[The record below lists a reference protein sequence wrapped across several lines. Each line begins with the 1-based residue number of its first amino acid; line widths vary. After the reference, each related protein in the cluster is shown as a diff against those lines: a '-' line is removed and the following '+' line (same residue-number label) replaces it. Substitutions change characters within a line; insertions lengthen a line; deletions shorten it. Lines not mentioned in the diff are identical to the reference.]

1 MKNVIIAF
9 LLLLLVPGCTQS
21 ARQDFIVDK
30 DQIMDIINNYGG
42 TKKFTI
48 KRSEFKSIQVPKDF
62 YSARVHAYER
72 KGDNK
77 WDPNNE
83 ITENVIIQSDNYY
96 IFNIDKMI
104 SKDYTIIC
112 ELELFP
118 PGGNG
123 GATFE
128 IEII

>member
-1 MKNVIIAF
+1 
-9 LLLLLVPGCTQS
+9 
-21 ARQDFIVDK
+21 
-30 DQIMDIINNYGG
+30 MDIINNYGG
-42 TKKFTI
+42 TRKFTI

-62 YSARVHAYER
+62 YNARAHAYVMNN
-72 KGDNK
+72 DNK
-77 WDPNNE
+77 RDPGSE
-83 ITENVIIQSDNYY
+83 ITDNVLTHSDNYY